1 VTTAEA
7 FFHVRILVAMITG
20 LSISRL
26 LTGLAQPFPHREW
39 SRLGA
44 VHAAWAIFLLL
55 TIVHFWW
62 FELGLSRIDKWTF
75 GLYLFVIGYAIL
87 LFLTCVILFPDKMDP
102 PDRDQYFY
110 SRQRLFYGLLAAVFL
125 VDLGDTAL
133 KGAAHFSALGLEYLI
148 RQTAMV
154 ALSLTAIFV
163 RKPLYHATFV
173 AGAIIYQ
180 LWWAVQQFDLWS

>member
-1 VTTAEA
+1 VTPSDA
-7 FFHVRILVAMITG
+7 FFHVRILVAIITG

-26 LTGLAQPFPHREW
+26 LTGLAQPLQHREW
-39 SRLGA
+39 NRIGS

-87 LFLTCVILFPDKMDP
+87 LFLICVILFPDKMDP
-102 PDRDQYFY
+102 SDRDQYFY
-110 SRQRLFYGLLAAVFL
+110 SRQSLFYGLLAAVFL

-133 KGAAHFSALGLEYLI
+133 KGTAHFRALGLEYPI
-148 RQTAMV
+148 RQIAFAV
-154 ALSLTAIFV
+154 LSLSAIFV
-163 RKPLYHATFV
+163 RKRLYHMAFV
-173 AGAIIYQ
+173 ASAIIYQ
-180 LWWAVQQFDLWS
+180 VSWAVRQFDLWS